1 MNRHFIYNIFSRIP
15 ILETER
21 LILRRMKVEDA
32 GDMYEYAC
40 QPEVTKYLTWS
51 PHTSRDYTR
60 DYLTYVQ
67 KQYEEGEYYDWA
79 LIYKEEMKMI
89 GTCGFTSFDD
99 ENNAGEIGYVLNPDY
114 WGKGLAAE
122 AVREVLKFG
131 FQRLNLH
138 RIEAKHIEGNNQS
151 RRVMEKCGMSYEGT
165 HRSSM
170 YIKGEYRT
178 ICICAILREEFL
190 QNPEEIRA
198 ARPRKV

>member
-190 QNPEEIRA
+190 QNPEETRA
-198 ARPRKV
+198 ARPRKM

>member
-151 RRVMEKCGMSYEGT
+151 RRVMEECGMSYEGT

-190 QNPEEIRA
+190 QNPEETRA
-198 ARPRKV
+198 ARPRKM

>member
-122 AVREVLKFG
+122 AVREVMKFG

-190 QNPEEIRA
+190 QNPEETRA
-198 ARPRKV
+198 AHSRKM

>member
-1 MNRHFIYNIFSRIP
+1 
-15 ILETER
+15 
-21 LILRRMKVEDA
+21 MKVEDA

-40 QPEVTKYLTWS
+40 QSEVTKYLTWS
-51 PHTSRDYTR
+51 PHPSREYTR
-60 DYLTYVQ
+60 DYLAYVQ
-67 KQYEEGEYYDWA
+67 KQYEDGEYYDWA
-79 LIYKEEMKMI
+79 LIFKDEMKMI

-114 WGKGLAAE
+114 WGRGLAAE

-178 ICICAILREEFL
+178 ICICAILREEYL
-190 QNPEEIRA
+190 QGAEE
-198 ARPRKV
+198 PRSSLFRKT

>member
-190 QNPEEIRA
+190 QNPEETRA
-198 ARPRKV
+198 AHSRKM

>member
-122 AVREVLKFG
+122 AVREVMKFG

-190 QNPEEIRA
+190 QNPEETHT
-198 ARPRKV
+198 ARPRKM